1 MFGKKK
7 PEFPGL
13 PVMYYEGLPGFD
25 QNFQLYLKQTEEG
38 LIFFKPNSTVT
49 ATLPYSR
56 LLNFEFIPERDYLL
70 KYHSEAVSTSK
81 IKLEKRFIVIHYKAN
96 PEPKRVVLWGL
107 QDKKLS
113 TVRVELETAFKK
125 SIPESYIL

>member
-25 QNFQLYLKQTEEG
+25 QNFPLY
-38 LIFFKPNSTVT
+38 FKPNSTVT

-113 TVRVELETAFKK
+113 TVRVELETALKK
-125 SIPESYIL
+125 TMPESYIL